1 MTSQKLKKHNKM
13 IMKLSQNDYEVL
25 FYATWVSGQFV
36 IQDVAPEQNIS
47 TIWENIIFPFDYI

>member
-1 MTSQKLKKHNKM
+1 M